1 MWVAFGTGKHFR
13 YIAAHAIA
21 SSLVAD
27 KSRAFSAF
35 HALTVC
41 DTVSFFGWKG
51 KLKARNI
58 WTAFPTVMLAFF
70 ELGTETAN
78 LSQEAFEKIEQFV
91 VFMHEKKS
99 TVTTV
104 NAARQKLFSQGCKA
118 INTYISPQSTKVA
131 ISIRLGMDQRQ
142 RTAMEATIDNTLL
155 RADPLWLQTRP

>member
-1 MWVAFGTGKHFR
+1 MEELWVAFGTGKHFR

-51 KLKARNI
+51 KLKARNT

-91 VFMHEKKS
+91 VFMHKKKN

-104 NAARQKLFSQGCKA
+104 NAAKLFSQQCKA
-118 INTYISPQSTKVA
+118 INTYISTEHQGCHLHPPGDGPRTKDNHGSRYGQHFV
-131 ISIRLGMDQRQ
+131 RL
-142 RTAMEATIDNTLL
+142 RTRTTS
-155 RADPLWLQTRP
+155 